1 MHPDVEVRLY
11 GPGTA
16 AERMEEFADWRPDG
30 LIVGG
35 NAEEN
40 LRAAARIGVRA
51 AVLAETEP
59 PADCPLRL
67 GRAEEFIR
75 ENAGGGEFRIGDVAK
90 AAFAST
96 RLLQRNF
103 KDVTDRTV
111 GEALR
116 DERLRRVRALL
127 SETTTPIGAI
137 AGLCGFKSDGY
148 LKQLFRARHGCTM
161 RDWRRRARG
170 R

>member
-1 MHPDVEVRLY
+1 MV
-11 GPGTA
+11 
-16 AERMEEFADWRPDG
+16 
-30 LIVGG
+30 
-35 NAEEN
+35 
-40 LRAAARIGVRA
+40 
-51 AVLAETEP
+51 
-59 PADCPLRL
+59 

-103 KDVTDRTV
+103 KDVTGRTV

-137 AGLCGFKSDGY
+137 AGLCGFRTGIDLRK
-148 LKQLFRARHGCTM
+148 LFRLRFHTSMRQWRHNHAPEGM
-161 RDWRRRARG
+161 G
-170 R
+170 

>member
-1 MHPDVEVRLY
+1 MREL
-11 GPGTA
+11 
-16 AERMEEFADWRPDG
+16 
-30 LIVGG
+30 
-35 NAEEN
+35 
-40 LRAAARIGVRA
+40 AARAGRPFHAFRTPDAGA
-51 AVLAETEP
+51 AGRTSALARWLAALPAPCGVLA
-59 PADCPLRL
+59 ANDL
-67 GRAEEFIR
+67 RAEEFIR
-75 ENAGGGEFRIGDVAK
+75 ENAGGGDFRIGDVAK

-103 KDVTDRTV
+103 KDVTGRTV

-148 LKQLFRARHGCTM
+148 LKQLFRSRHGCTM
-161 RDWRRRARG
+161 REWRRRARG

>member
-1 MHPDVEVRLY
+1 TRTRRGSWSGAPRSSS
-11 GPGTA
+11 GRTP
-16 AERMEEFADWRPDG
+16 
-30 LIVGG
+30 
-35 NAEEN
+35 
-40 LRAAARIGVRA
+40 AAAIS
-51 AVLAETEP
+51 
-59 PADCPLRL
+59 
-67 GRAEEFIR
+67 
-75 ENAGGGEFRIGDVAK
+75 
-90 AAFAST
+90 ASAT

-103 KDVTDRTV
+103 KDVTGRTV